1 MLEATGFALLILYLL
16 GMMGSGP
23 FWSLLQ
29 ILVILSVGSVLLRV
43 FHKPQT
49 AESGKLNSIM
59 GLTLG
64 RYSNV

>member
-16 GMMGSGP
+16 GMMGSGT

-29 ILVILSVGSVLLRV
+29 ILVILSVGSVLIRV

-49 AESGKLNSIM
+49 TQPGKLNSIM
-59 GLTLG
+59 GVTLG
-64 RYSNV
+64 RYSHV